1 MYRFSEP
8 TCDSHPLGV
17 VTFLKRENLAIIEV
31 HITDDECLEDT
42 ESFLLQ
48 LSNLGG
54 DPLVGELYRMTI
66 SIDDNDAGKGK
77 C

>member
-1 MYRFSEP
+1 MTHLYTHS
-8 TCDSHPLGV
+8 SGV
-17 VTFLKRENLAIIEV
+17 VTFLKRENLAVIEL
-31 HITDDECLEDT
+31 HITDDECLENT

-54 DPLVGELYRMTI
+54 DPLAGELYRMTI